1 MNYEAE
7 VDFDA
12 CCSNSTRFGSPIGTV
27 IAQLGVETSAPTSA
41 PSAPLSPVPSACT
54 DTDEVCASATIPSRA
69 IAGLAV
75 EGAVLAMT
83 LAGLGYMLWKN
94 RRLNQANTKL
104 EDEKAELD
112 GRYQQQ
118 WQRPPHDAVELAHYG
133 VGDPLENPEGRLEL
147 SQGVPELSGSPISG
161 PEATPRSAS
170 PRDKSPS
177 GDSLSKE

>member
-1 MNYEAE
+1 M
-7 VDFDA
+7 DFDA
-12 CCSNSTRFGSPIGTV
+12 CCRNSARFGSPIGTV

-41 PSAPLSPVPSACT
+41 PSPSLSPVPSACT
-54 DTDEVCASATIPSRA
+54 DAEEVCAPTTIPSRA

-112 GRYQQQ
+112 GRYQQH
-118 WQRPPHDAVELAHYG
+118 WSRPPHDAAELAHYG
-133 VGDPLENPEGRLEL
+133 VVNPLENPEGRLEL
-147 SQGVPELSGSPISG
+147 SQGVPELSGSPISD
-161 PEATPRSAS
+161 PKVEARSAS
-170 PRDKSPS
+170 PQGKSPG
-177 GDSLSKE
+177 GDSQSQE